1 MFFFRNKKNKYGK
14 KKRIK
19 EKIPPI
25 AGITVEKKKKVSFLC
40 MEHTDLTEHHDLMH
54 GRKAL

>member
-1 MFFFRNKKNKYGK
+1 MFFSAIKKTCTA